1 MSNHSAIGIW
11 TPPSYRKPAQQVNLI
26 IASGMA
32 PKEEASSP
40 RFGGELYPDTCGE
53 CGKSAFICFNLVH
66 CTNSR
71 ENCRNGS

>member
-1 MSNHSAIGIW
+1 MSNQPTARIW
-11 TPPSYRKPAQQVNLI
+11 IPPNYRSNPKVNLI

-32 PKEEASSP
+32 PREEKSSP

-53 CGKSAFICFNLVH
+53 CGKAAFICFNLVH
-66 CTNSR
+66 CTNSK